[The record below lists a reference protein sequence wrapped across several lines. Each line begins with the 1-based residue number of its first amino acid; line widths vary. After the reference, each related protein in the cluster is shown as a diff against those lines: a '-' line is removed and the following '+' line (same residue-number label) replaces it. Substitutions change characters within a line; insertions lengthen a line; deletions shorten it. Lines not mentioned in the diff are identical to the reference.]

1 MRVRLRYVTYTTG
14 TSSAQ
19 KQDMERMFHDLW
31 HLRQPAVSPAGE
43 WRPPT
48 DVYETPDR
56 LVVKMEL
63 AGVPEDHIEIT
74 LYADHLTVSG
84 SRPDSQPS
92 GERVAYR
99 EAQIHYGSFRAEV
112 GLPRPV
118 DGERVTA
125 SLDGGMLTIELPRL
139 SDA

>member
-1 MRVRLRYVTYTTG
+1 MRVRFRYVTYAAG
-14 TSSAQ
+14 PSSAQ
-19 KQDMERMFHDLW
+19 KQDMERLFHDLW

-48 DVYETPDR
+48 DVYETPEQT
-56 LVVKMEL
+56 VVKMEL
-63 AGVPEDHIEIT
+63 AGVPDDDIEIT

-84 SRPDSQPS
+84 SRPDRQPE
-92 GERVAYR
+92 GEQVAYR

-112 GLPRPV
+112 SLARPV
-118 DGERVTA
+118 DSERVA
-125 SLDGGMLTIELPRL
+125 AMLESGMLTIMLPRP